1 MAARLSPE
9 EMAELAALADGTLSA
24 ERRAEVEARVAG
36 SPELQELLE
45 RQRRAVLATQ
55 TLTKEEV
62 PQSLRATVEARRRAL
77 GSRPARSRRLVPRFV
92 LAGAAAAAAVV
103 AAAGRGGG

>member
-1 MAARLSPE
+1 MADVC
-9 EMAELAALADGTLSA
+9 ALADGTLPA
-24 ERRAEVEARVAG
+24 DRRTEVEAWVAG

-45 RQRRAVLATQ
+45 RQRRAILATQ
-55 TLTKEEV
+55 TLTRDEV
-62 PQSLRATVEARRRAL
+62 PQSLRAAVEARRRAF
-77 GSRPARSRRLVPRFV
+77 GSRPVRSRRLVPRFV

>member
-1 MAARLSPE
+1 MADVC
-9 EMAELAALADGTLSA
+9 ALADGTLPA
-24 ERRAEVEARVAG
+24 DRRAEVEARVAR

-103 AAAGRGGG
+103 AAVVLSDGR